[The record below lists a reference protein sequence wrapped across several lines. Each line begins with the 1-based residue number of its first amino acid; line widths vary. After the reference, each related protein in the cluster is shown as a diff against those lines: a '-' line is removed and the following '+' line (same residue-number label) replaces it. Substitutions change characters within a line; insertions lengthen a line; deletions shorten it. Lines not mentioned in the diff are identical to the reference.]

1 MKLNSRNLKLI
12 IGVIYLLIL
21 FTGLFFLFSLVD
33 LKDLTSYGFIKSQ
46 KNIIFEYKNNNFL
59 LFSIIFFIFCIVWV
73 LFLGFASPLLIF
85 GGFVFGQWWGFSLVL
100 IGSTIGA
107 TLLYFL
113 AGLFFKD
120 VIEEKLIK
128 KFSKFKEYFLK
139 NDLLYFMCFRF
150 VGGGGT
156 PYAIQNVLPV
166 IFNMPL
172 KNYAAATFLGSFPSM
187 FVTVAIGVGIEKII
201 DKNSEL
207 SMFKVLSSPEI
218 YIPLICF
225 FAILVLAYIIK
236 RIFLKNAF

>member
-46 KNIIFEYKNNNFL
+46 KNIISEYKNNNFL

-128 KFSKFKEYFLK
+128 NFS
-139 NDLLYFMCFRF
+139 
-150 VGGGGT
+150 
-156 PYAIQNVLPV
+156 
-166 IFNMPL
+166 
-172 KNYAAATFLGSFPSM
+172 
-187 FVTVAIGVGIEKII
+187 
-201 DKNSEL
+201 
-207 SMFKVLSSPEI
+207 
-218 YIPLICF
+218 
-225 FAILVLAYIIK
+225 
-236 RIFLKNAF
+236 